1 MSMFMGM
8 NKEELIEKFEKHT
21 ASEEEVLRSI
31 AGLHDYFSK
40 KEKEFAVLVIEQS
53 NSNNGIQPRIM
64 RTIEN
69 RLAEKLRKL
78 P

>member
-8 NKEELIEKFEKHT
+8 NKDELIEKFEKHT

-31 AGLHDYFSK
+31 VGLRDYFSK
-40 KEKEFAVLVIEQS
+40 EEKVLVDFVIVQS
-53 NSNNGIQPRIM
+53 NSNNGIQGGKM
-64 RTIEN
+64 RTVEN
-69 RLAEKLRKL
+69 LLADKLLKL